1 MREAVEGRGREPASS
16 IAFDKLMTL
25 LGGLCGG
32 LLIDEAFETMCKRRL
47 GRRWDNLSKKGIND
61 LMRGEW
67 EQYIKPQFKPG
78 STHGDWIVGIPAEA
92 FERSKLDDLS
102 RQPYI
107 KQGRIHF
114 RE

>member
-1 MREAVEGRGREPASS
+1 
-16 IAFDKLMTL
+16 
-25 LGGLCGG
+25 

-61 LMRGEW
+61 VMRGEW